1 MTRLCFLR
9 GLGGSGDSSKYLG
22 PCRGDSWKRL
32 RGSVLPRV
40 VIRQEGWGVRG
51 CQLLLAP
58 VEGWIHQVSLCL
70 AQTRGDSFRG
80 GMRVK
85 EEGCGAG
92 HVTGRSRAA
101 SFTSSA
107 GGSLCKRHTLREGVP
122 SGSTSPWSVLH
133 LLDPEGQGRGQGM
146 GGGLTPSLEQLARP
160 GEQGAETEQGH
171 LWGSACCRCLE
182 VPDTSWP
189 SEGVY

>member
-1 MTRLCFLR
+1 MQGRFLEEAQGICSTQSGNPAR
-9 GLGGSGDSSKYLG
+9 GLGGAWLSAPSGSSGGVDTPG
-22 PCRGDSWKRL
+22 P
-32 RGSVLPRV
+32 
-40 VIRQEGWGVRG
+40 
-51 CQLLLAP
+51 
-58 VEGWIHQVSLCL
+58 LCL

-133 LLDPEGQGRGQGM
+133 LLDPEGQGRGQGL